1 MTPKKKPKTD
11 LNNNRGFY
19 FQIGLILVLLMT
31 YSVLEW
37 KSYDQSGIYTGS
49 INLSQSKVDVIPIIE
64 IQTPPPPAEPK
75 PKTIEKLE
83 VINDTLNWQ
92 EVKPESSESKAEIP
106 KITDIPVE
114 KDDIDI
120 VVPFIAVEDVPL
132 FPGCELVAKDQRRIC
147 FQEKMNEHIRKNFE
161 YPEIAREMNVQGK
174 VYVQFTIAKDGSIT
188 EVMMRGPDKN
198 LEKEAARIIS
208 KLPKM
213 TPGKQSGKP
222 VKVPFS
228 IPINF
233 VLQ

>member
-1 MTPKKKPKTD
+1 MTPKKNPKTD

-31 YSVLEW
+31 YFVLEW
-37 KSYDQSGIYTGS
+37 KSYDQSGIYIGS
-49 INLSQSKVDVIPIIE
+49 INISQPKVDVIPIIE
-64 IQTPPPPAEPK
+64 IQTPPPAAPQ
-75 PKTIEKLE
+75 PKTIEKIE
-83 VINDTLNWQ
+83 VIDNDLNQQ
-92 EVKPESSESKAEIP
+92 EVIPISTESTTEIP
-106 KITDIPVE
+106 KIADIPVK
-114 KDDIDI
+114 KDEIDL
-120 VVPFIAVEDVPL
+120 VVPFITVEDVPL
-132 FPGCELVAKDQRRIC
+132 FPGCELVAKDQRRVC

-188 EVMMRGPDKN
+188 DVMMRGPDKN

-213 TPGKQSGKP
+213 TPGKQRGNP